1 MSVRA
6 ETTPRQR
13 LTAHVAA
20 WPLAVCTAMAAW
32 SLVLLVL
39 VRSRYE
45 DFRLARF
52 DLGNMVQAVWNTT
65 QGRVLEETEL
75 GGEQTVRL
83 ASHVDPVLVL
93 LSPIWVAFPSPLSLA
108 AVQIVACALGAL
120 PVFWLACKHLES
132 EAAGGLLALAYLAYP
147 WLAWTALDAMHPV
160 TLGIPLLLYGIW
172 FLDSGRLWAFAACA
186 ILVLAAGELMGLA
199 VAGLGLWYWLAR
211 KQRGAGLAISAAGVG
226 WTIVAIQVVIP
237 HYRGG
242 ASSPFY
248 AHYEAVGGSP
258 EGILRTALTDPMTI
272 VSALTSGD
280 DLAYVFALA
289 APLAGAFFLAPGI
302 LVAALPQLAANTL
315 SARDYFVDPRAHY
328 LAAIVP
334 FLFAATV
341 FGLKRVPSHSRTR
354 VAALLLG
361 LSVACTVLL
370 GPWPGAPAK
379 PGRYDEPRPVVHLA
393 ALRAAVSLVPDGAAV
408 SATNLAGSRLSA
420 RRYFYTPPVVGRAEW
435 IVVDESDPSLPSIG
449 HGVRSPAGLQRFV
462 EAVEAD
468 PSWRKVFA
476 RDQVLVFR
484 RTSGA

>member
-1 MSVRA
+1 VSARA
-6 ETTPRQR
+6 ETTPRNR
-13 LTAHVAA
+13 LAAYVAA
-20 WPLAVCTAMAAW
+20 WPLVLWTAMAGW
-32 SLVLLVL
+32 SLVLFAL

-52 DLGNMVQAVWNTT
+52 DLGNMVQAVWSTT
-65 QGRVLEETEL
+65 QGRILENTDASGL
-75 GGEQTVRL
+75 QTVRL

-93 LSPIWVAFPSPLSLA
+93 LAPAWIGFSSPLTLA
-108 AVQIVACALGAL
+108 AVQIVVCALGAL
-120 PVFWLACKHLES
+120 PVFWLGRKHLES

-172 FLDSGRLWAFAACA
+172 FLDSGRLWAFAAFA
-186 ILVLAAGELMGLA
+186 ILVLATGELMGLA
-199 VAGLGLWYWLAR
+199 IAGLGLWYWLAR
-211 KQRGAGLAISAAGVG
+211 KQRGAGLAIAAVGVG
-226 WTIVAIQVVIP
+226 WTIVAIRVVIP

-248 AHYEAVGGSP
+248 AHYEAIGGSP
-258 EGILRTALTDPMTI
+258 EGILRTALTDPTTI
-272 VSALTSGD
+272 VSALTSVD
-280 DLAYVFALA
+280 DLAYVFSLA
-289 APLAGAFFLAPGI
+289 APLAAAFFLAPLI
-302 LVAALPQLAANTL
+302 LVAALPQLAANML

-341 FGLKRVPSHSRTR
+341 FGLKRVPSNSRTR

-379 PGRYDEPRPVVHLA
+379 PDRYEEQRPDLHLA
-393 ALRAAVSLVPDGAAV
+393 ALREAVSLVPDGAAV

-420 RRYFYTPPVVGRAEW
+420 RRYFYSVPVVGRAEW
-435 IVVDESDPSLPSIG
+435 VVVDESDSSLPDIG
-449 HGVRSPAGLQRFV
+449 HGVRSPARLQRFV
-462 EAVEAD
+462 EEIEAD
-468 PSWRKVFA
+468 SSWRTVLD
-476 RDQVLVFR
+476 RSGVLVFR
-484 RTSGA
+484 RTGSG